1 MPGIA
6 AYRGGRILMGAKQ
19 SLAGTPLAGWQH
31 VLGRRRVMLDN
42 ATYNLMETATVISK
56 GLHRY
61 GTFQS
66 DAKNCQHC
74 QQIWN
79 EMKQADE
86 KQLEKIVGHLH
97 QHMKEGATK
106 AA

>member
-1 MPGIA
+1 VLA
-6 AYRGGRILMGAKQ
+6 AA
-19 SLAGTPLAGWQH
+19 AGTVLAAGVRH
-31 VLGRRRVMLDN
+31 PSSKEERMLDN

-86 KQLEKIVGHLH
+86 KQLEKIIGHLR
-97 QHMKEGATK
+97 QHMQTEGATR